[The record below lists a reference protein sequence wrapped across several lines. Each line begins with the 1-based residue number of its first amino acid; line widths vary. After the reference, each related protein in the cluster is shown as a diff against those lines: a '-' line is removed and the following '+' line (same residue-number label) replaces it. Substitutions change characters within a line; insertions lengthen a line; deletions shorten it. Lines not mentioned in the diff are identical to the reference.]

1 MCTDTSLTSTRTLP
15 QKLKKCSHYCVNGY
29 LGLNREKLIV
39 LAYLLGSDYT
49 EGLEGDTYSKPCA
62 CLRNRACTVLLDT
75 IPPLV

>member
-1 MCTDTSLTSTRTLP
+1 MNN
-15 QKLKKCSHYCVNGY
+15 HYCVNGY

-62 CLRNRACTVLLDT
+62 CL
-75 IPPLV
+75 ISQSPPGIGHVHAMEILRDFAGEGIEPLKKLK